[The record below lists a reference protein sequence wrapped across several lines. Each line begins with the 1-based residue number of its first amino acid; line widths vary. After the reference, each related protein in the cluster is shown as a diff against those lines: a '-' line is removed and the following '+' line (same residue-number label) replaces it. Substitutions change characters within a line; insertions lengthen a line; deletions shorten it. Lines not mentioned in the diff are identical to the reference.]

1 MKKLLLYTLSFLL
14 CTISVA
20 QEVPLVFESL
30 NQSMMKNDDFL
41 LIQRYDL
48 VWDYSESVWE
58 HTRNV
63 IYTYDSENK
72 PIEKFESWTDGS
84 GPKSKT
90 SCFYDA
96 NQNLEEERVY
106 EYSDS
111 SWVNSAMSLYYY
123 DGNNNRIQKT
133 RQVWD
138 GDQFENEIKNTYAYN
153 ENNKKIYQMMYYWEE
168 SDWEESQEF
177 EFQYDENNNLYTI
190 LSEAWI
196 ENEWVKWQKSVFTYD
211 TNNNLVTVLSS
222 DWDQEISNWADPHQ
236 RQNYT
241 YDRDNNRIIF
251 VIQHWNK
258 YDEYWYNLYKS
269 TYYYVP
275 TGSETDVNQSS
286 GINKSIE
293 DFQTTE
299 DDIIIDPVRE
309 DKVLIGVVVLIDSV
323 LHTSDG
329 DLEFTLSHN
338 GISETIIY
346 QAGGDGDNFI
356 STKLSDYGVDTI
368 AKGIAPFYGI
378 YKPENPLSAFIET
391 NPSGTWT
398 LSIYDGAEGNTGIL
412 QSWGLNLIYSS
423 SSAVA
428 ENVLNTAEIIIF
440 PNPAVDKISLQST
453 VFSQQSAMVEL
464 YDLSGKKLLE
474 KQIPARPAGGP
485 GGAETVEIDLSG
497 MQSGVYLC
505 KISTQEHTVTKK
517 LIIQK

>member
-1 MKKLLLYTLSFLL
+1 MKKNLLYTLSFLL

-72 PIEKFESWTDGS
+72 PIEKLESWTDGS

-96 NQNLEEERVY
+96 NQNLEEERLFD
-106 EYSDS
+106 YSDS
-111 SWVNSAMSLYYY
+111 AWINSAKYLYNY
-123 DGNNNRIQKT
+123 DGNNNRIQKV

-138 GDQFENEIKNTYAYN
+138 DDQFVNEFKDTYEYN
-153 ENNKKIYQMMYYWEE
+153 DNNKKIYQMMYYWDEGA
-168 SDWEESQEF
+168 WVESQEF
-177 EFQYDENNNLYTI
+177 DFQYDENNNLYTI
-190 LSEAWI
+190 LSEAWV

-241 YDRDNNRIIF
+241 YDQDNNRIIF

-299 DDIIIDPVRE
+299 DDIVIDPVRE
-309 DKVLIGVVVLIDSV
+309 DKVLTGVEVLIDTV
-323 LHTSDG
+323 WHTSDS

-346 QAGGDGDNFI
+346 QAGGEGDNFLG
-356 STKLSDYGVDTI
+356 TKLSDFGVDTLG
-368 AKGIAPFYGI
+368 KGIAPFYGI
-378 YKPENPLSAFIET
+378 YKPENPLYAFLET
-391 NPSGTWT
+391 DPSGTWT
-398 LSIYDGAEGNTGIL
+398 LSIYDGEEGNTGTL
-412 QSWGLNLIYSS
+412 QAWGLNLIYSS
-423 SSAVA
+423 SSSV
-428 ENVLNTAEIIIF
+428 EDEYLKDPELIVY
-440 PNPAVDKISLQST
+440 PNPASSAINLQLEALSRQPAI
-453 VFSQQSAMVEL
+453 VGI
-464 YDLSGKKLLE
+464 YDLNGRKLLE
-474 KQIPARPAGGP
+474 KQILQGS
-485 GGAETVEIDLSG
+485 EEVTVNVSG
-497 MQSGVYLC
+497 LQSGVYFC
-505 KISTQEHTVTKK
+505 KLKTERGNTTKK